1 MSTAVD
7 HKEKTFITD
16 LLEFQKDQ
24 APVDGYLEE
33 FKANAIKRLQDI
45 PLPTTRDEE
54 WKYTNLR
61 SLYRENFVPYFKVD
75 ENADAEA
82 LTSYLLPES
91 EKSRIVFING
101 KYSETYSSI
110 EELPEGT
117 LLSSIEN
124 AINENPE
131 LIKQE
136 LGKYTRLENDPFIPL
151 NTAFME
157 NGIFLHIPKETKVD
171 HPIHILSLSTVA
183 EEQFLTTPRVLIVAE
198 PYSKFTVIE
207 DYVGTGNNV
216 YFNSPV
222 TEVKLKEGAKMLH
235 VRSQRESRNAYHI
248 SRVGVGLDKYSN
260 YESYSIHLGSKLS
273 RSDIW
278 ASLDDEQI
286 DCTLDG
292 LVLINGSQH
301 SDTHT
306 MIDHKK
312 PHCTSH
318 QLHKCI
324 IDDKANSVF
333 NGKIYVH
340 KDAQKTDSFQENRNL
355 LLSDKGTV
363 DTKPQ
368 LEIYADDVKCSHG
381 ATVGQFEDD
390 EVFYLKSRGLD
401 DETTT
406 RLLSYGFALEIIK
419 QIPVASLQEQLSDA
433 VAKFTQNSEEEV
445 PDLA

>member
-1 MSTAVD
+1 MKTAVD

-16 LLEFQKDQ
+16 LLEFRKDQ
-24 APVDGYLEE
+24 TPIDGFLGE
-33 FKANAIKRLQDI
+33 FREKAVKQLNEI

-61 SLYRENFVPYFKVD
+61 SLYREEFVPFYQVEKTVD
-75 ENADAEA
+75 EQI
-82 LTSYLLPES
+82 LKSYLLPEAD
-91 EKSRIVFING
+91 KSRIVFING
-101 KYSETYSSI
+101 RYSEEFSSV
-110 EELPEGT
+110 EQLPKGT
-117 LLSSIEN
+117 ILSSIEN
-124 AINENPE
+124 AVSEYPE
-131 LIKQE
+131 LVKNE
-136 LGKYTRLENDPFIPL
+136 LGKHARLENDPFIPL
-151 NTAFME
+151 NAAFME
-157 NGIFLHIPKETKVD
+157 NGVFLHIPENTKIEN
-171 HPIHILSLSTVA
+171 PIHILSVSTGIND
-183 EEQFLTTPRVLIVAE
+183 QFLNTPRALIVAE

-207 DYVGTGNNV
+207 DHLGTGQNV
-216 YFNSPV
+216 YFNAPV
-222 TEVKLKEGAKMLH
+222 TEIKLKEGAKMLH
-235 VRSQRESRNAYHI
+235 VRTQRESRNAYHI
-248 SRVGVGLDKYSN
+248 SRVGTSLEKYSN

-278 ASLDDEQI
+278 ASLNDEEI

-306 MIDHKK
+306 MIDHLK

-324 IDDKANSVF
+324 IDDRANSVF

-340 KDAQKTDSFQENRNL
+340 QDAQKTDSFQENRNL

-406 RLLSYGFALEIIK
+406 KLLSYGFALEIIERLAVK
-419 QIPVASLQEQLSDA
+419 SLQEQLSDA
-433 VAKFTQNSEEEV
+433 VSKFTQKTEEV
-445 PDLA
+445 ADMA